1 MAADVGATKT
11 TAIFIHHTPLSLS
24 AECEHK
30 LSHPGKDSVQIGPD
44 MLS

>member
-1 MAADVGATKT
+1 MLV
-11 TAIFIHHTPLSLS
+11 SLS